1 MKGNHQH
8 GIKADKAEANW
19 RQFSRG
25 KSVLAVLSCALCVK
39 LASPQQVV
47 YPFCPALVSAAECH
61 FTGLPY
67 QESAKEGSMPW
78 HQKPQASPPGP
89 PICRKD
95 VDMMKIPF
103 FFFLIASILPSLWL
117 WTQGFLSHVISSSPS
132 SVRLDNAR
140 WTFAAKIFFPL
151 FLSLFFLGKISQKFI
166 TFGTLQILK

>member
-47 YPFCPALVSAAECH
+47 YPFCPALVSASECH

-103 FFFLIASILPSLWL
+103 FFFFNCLYPPEPMVVN
-117 WTQGFLSHVISSSPS
+117 TGFLVP
-132 SVRLDNAR
+132 RD
-140 WTFAAKIFFPL
+140 FIFSIF
-151 FLSLFFLGKISQKFI
+151 SA
-166 TFGTLQILK
+166 T